1 MAIKIL
7 VIGSINIDEVNYIK
21 KFPLIGETIVVD
33 EFFEFH
39 GGKGANQAV
48 ATRRLINEKKHE
60 VFLFAKVGNDDYG
73 DKAIKNLKKDNI
85 NTQYVFKSKTKPT
98 GKAIILISYLE
109 KDNKIIINKGANED
123 FGDNDLNNL
132 EEAIK
137 ECDIIV
143 MQLEVNEFLIE
154 NALKIAKKN
163 KKIVIMNPSPATTF
177 NNKWFPFIDYFI
189 PNESELENISNQKL
203 KNISEIESAL
213 QELRKKGLKNAIVTL
228 GDAGVYLS
236 LENEKKWLEAKKTK
250 IVDTTAAGDTFIGGF
265 IAFCLLKNDSNTKI
279 TKMMNN
285 VLVAAA
291 LTVSKRGAQKS
302 IPTWKEVIREKNK
315 SY

>member
-177 NNKWFPFIDYFI
+177 NNK
-189 PNESELENISNQKL
+189 
-203 KNISEIESAL
+203 
-213 QELRKKGLKNAIVTL
+213 
-228 GDAGVYLS
+228 
-236 LENEKKWLEAKKTK
+236 
-250 IVDTTAAGDTFIGGF
+250 
-265 IAFCLLKNDSNTKI
+265 
-279 TKMMNN
+279 
-285 VLVAAA
+285 
-291 LTVSKRGAQKS
+291 
-302 IPTWKEVIREKNK
+302 
-315 SY
+315 